1 MPIMPT
7 SSGVDLSENF
17 LENKKLD

>member
-1 MPIMPT
+1 MPIMRT

-17 LENKKLD
+17 LENKKLA